1 MRVLCLKSEEEAKEW
16 GEGEEGEKTRKLLDE
31 ETTEEL
37 DKRAYLYLLT
47 RWNKITISLKEKK
60 YLIVYPSPGASSCS
74 AATPRLWRRTLRRSG
89 RTSRRS
95 GPSAWT

>member
-47 RWNKITISLKEKK
+47 R
-60 YLIVYPSPGASSCS
+60 
-74 AATPRLWRRTLRRSG
+74 
-89 RTSRRS
+89 
-95 GPSAWT
+95 